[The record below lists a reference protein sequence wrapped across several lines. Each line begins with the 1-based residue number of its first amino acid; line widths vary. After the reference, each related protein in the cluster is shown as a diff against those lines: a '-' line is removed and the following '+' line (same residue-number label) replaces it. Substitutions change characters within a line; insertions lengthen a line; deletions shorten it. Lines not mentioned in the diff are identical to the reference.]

1 MKTIRSLSFALLLA
15 SSTVFGSGIPEQF
28 KSDDVIE
35 TANKALGVVEKVVEL
50 EAQWSFVKGSKDS
63 FLMSRDGRFAIT
75 VEAGVLSLSDIWQQK
90 AIRFDELNAARF
102 VIPLEA
108 LGFLPDGKRAPLMHF
123 RLGKG
128 EVKATLFG
136 DPFADAMKKFVR
148 SVDWDNAGFSVNYY
162 PLPQNE
168 KSWLKFAC
176 TNRSIQQALIEGEE
190 LDIPETALC
199 DKKQAMMQGGSLATV
214 AKFVGIKSFPF
225 SVRHSD
231 WKAGP
236 APKNFVEHVEQ

>member
-1 MKTIRSLSFALLLA
+1 MKSIRYLSSALLLA
-15 SSTVFGSGIPEQF
+15 SSTAFGAGLLEQF
-28 KSDDVIE
+28 QSDDPID
-35 TANKALGVVEKVVEL
+35 TANSELGAVEKVVEL
-50 EAQWSFVKGSKDS
+50 DTQWSFVKGSKDS

-75 VEAGVLSLSDIWQQK
+75 VESGVLSLSDIWQQK

-102 VIPLEA
+102 VIPLDG

-168 KSWLKFAC
+168 TTWLQFAC
-176 TNRSIQQALIEGEE
+176 TNRSIQQALVEGED
-190 LDIPETALC
+190 LDIPKTSLC
-199 DKKQAMMQGGSLATV
+199 DKKEALTQGGSLAAI
-214 AKFVGIKSFPF
+214 AKFIGIKSFPF

-236 APKNFVEHVEQ
+236 APKNFVEHLEQ